1 MSYKIVFTKDSVK
14 DIEKLDQ
21 TVKKQLYKK
30 ILFFKELDDIKVVAK
45 KLHNHALLRE
55 AYSRSGEVG
64 EYRLRIGNLRLIFD
78 LDKHTIV
85 VLRIQH
91 RKDVYK

>member
-1 MSYKIVFTKDSVK
+1 MSYKIVFTKESAK

-30 ILFFKELDDIKVVAK
+30 LVYFKDLDDIKVVAK
-45 KLHNHALLRE
+45 KLHNYE
-55 AYSRSGEVG
+55 AE
-64 EYRLRIGNLRLIFD
+64 EYRLRVGNFRIVFD

-85 VLRIQH
+85 VLRIRH

>member
-1 MSYKIVFTKDSVK
+1 MSYKIVFTKESIK

-30 ILFFKELDDIKVVAK
+30 FLYFENVDDIKVVAK
-45 KLHNHALLRE
+45 KLHNHDR
-55 AYSRSGEVG
+55 G
-64 EYRLRIGNLRLIFD
+64 EYRLRVGNFRFIFD
-78 LDKHTIV
+78 LDKHTII

>member
-1 MSYKIVFTKDSVK
+1 MSYKIVFTKESAK

-30 ILFFKELDDIKVVAK
+30 LVYFKDLDDIKVVAK
-45 KLHNHALLRE
+45 KLQNHE
-55 AYSRSGEVG
+55 AG
-64 EYRLRIGNLRLIFD
+64 EYRLRVGNFRIIFD